1 MRSPT
6 QRLLS
11 PADIQDIVGSPVL
24 EAAELSG
31 GGFAAVWRA
40 TLTDGRH
47 VVVKVG
53 PPPTARLLAYEVGLI
68 RREAEYFALVAD
80 RAPVP
85 SVVAASDDWI
95 VTSWLPGRPLTE
107 ADSPAARA
115 QLGAVVAAV
124 HEITGPHFGYVS
136 DPAPRPGPVT
146 HPAPRLGPVTQPAP
160 QPGPV
165 AHPAPRPGPV
175 THPAPQPAGDRASG
189 ADWPTAFTAMVAAL
203 RADAAA
209 WGVPLPPL
217 DGVVERHADVLASVT
232 RPALLHFDLW
242 DGNVLAGPS
251 GELTGLVDGER
262 YLYGDPLLD
271 LVSPALF
278 RRIEDMPDH
287 PFLRGYGR
295 TEFDR
300 SARIRLALYR
310 LHLYVLMLAE
320 APSRG
325 IGPDRHDR
333 VTRLLTA
340 EIEQLGSFGR

>member
-11 PADIQDIVGSPVL
+11 SADIQDIVGSPVL

-40 TLTDGRH
+40 TLTDGRQ

-53 PPPTARLLAYEVGLI
+53 PPPTARLLAYERGLI
-68 RREAEYFALVAD
+68 RREAEYFRLVAD

-85 SVVAASDDWI
+85 SVLATSDDWI
-95 VTSWLPGRPLTE
+95 VTTLLPGRPLTS
-107 ADSPAARA
+107 ADSPLARA
-115 QLGAVVAAV
+115 QLGAVLAAI
-124 HEITGPHFGYVS
+124 HKITGPHFGYVS
-136 DPAPRPGPVT
+136 DPAPD
-146 HPAPRLGPVTQPAP
+146 A
-160 QPGPV
+160 GPV
-165 AHPAPRPGPV
+165 AHPALRPGPV
-175 THPAPQPAGDRASG
+175 AHLSPGSAGDRESGPSGDRASG
-189 ADWPTAFTAMVAAL
+189 ADWPTAFAAMVGAL

-325 IGPDRHDR
+325 IGPGRHER
-333 VTRLLTA
+333 VTRLLAA
-340 EIEQLGSFGR
+340 EIDQLGSFGR

>member
-11 PADIQDIVGSPVL
+11 PADIEDIVGSPVL
-24 EAAELSG
+24 EAAELCG
-31 GGFAAVWRA
+31 GGFAAI
-40 TLTDGRH
+40 H
-47 VVVKVG
+47 K
-53 PPPTARLLAYEVGLI
+53 I
-68 RREAEYFALVAD
+68 
-80 RAPVP
+80 
-85 SVVAASDDWI
+85 S
-95 VTSWLPGRPLTE
+95 
-107 ADSPAARA
+107 
-115 QLGAVVAAV
+115 
-124 HEITGPHFGYVS
+124 GPHFGYVS
-136 DPAPRPGPVT
+136 DHAPD
-146 HPAPRLGPVTQPAP
+146 A
-160 QPGPV
+160 GPV
-165 AHPAPRPGPV
+165 AHPAPR
-175 THPAPQPAGDRASG
+175 PAGDRASG
-189 ADWPTAFTAMVAAL
+189 ADWPTAFAAMVGAL

-310 LHLYVLMLAE
+310 LHLYLLMLAE

-325 IGPDRHDR
+325 LGPDRHER

-340 EIEQLGSFGR
+340 EIEQLGSLGR

>member
-136 DPAPRPGPVT
+136 DPAPPPGPFT
-146 HPAPRLGPVTQPAP
+146 HPAPR
-160 QPGPV
+160 
-165 AHPAPRPGPV
+165 
-175 THPAPQPAGDRASG
+175 PAGDRASG
-189 ADWPTAFTAMVAAL
+189 ADWPTAFAAMVAAL